1 VTDPTRLGPE
11 APVEDVLEQLR
22 EDGPADEGEPIEQ
35 PPEEVPEADYVEQ
48 RIVVPVDD
56 DAYPGEPG

>member
-11 APVEDVLEQLR
+11 QPVEDVLEQLR
-22 EDGPADEGEPIEQ
+22 EDGEPAADRAVEE

-48 RIVVPVDD
+48 HIELPLDD
-56 DAYPGEPG
+56 DSYPGAPG